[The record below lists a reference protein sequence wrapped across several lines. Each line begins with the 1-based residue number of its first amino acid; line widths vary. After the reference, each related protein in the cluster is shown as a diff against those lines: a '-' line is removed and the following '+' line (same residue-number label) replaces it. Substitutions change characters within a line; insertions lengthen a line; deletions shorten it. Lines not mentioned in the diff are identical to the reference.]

1 MSKEF
6 RQNCGGFL
14 GSFFIENAF
23 FLITSTKSA
32 MCYRVVIMAT
42 KEKVEGFREPAQTKD
57 ETSKKSSENYKDDLQ
72 RLQAEFENFFKRTER
87 EKKDYKIIL
96 NAKLIESFLPL
107 ADAINEGINQGIKSN
122 NKEMVEGFKR
132 IHFQLIKI
140 LESNGVKAIESAGKN
155 FDANI
160 HECLMIENI
169 PEKKDG
175 EIIEEF
181 QKGYVFHEKILRPAK
196 VKVNKKESVIK
207 NE

>member
-1 MSKEF
+1 M
-6 RQNCGGFL
+6 
-14 GSFFIENAF
+14 
-23 FLITSTKSA
+23 TK
-32 MCYRVVIMAT
+32 
-42 KEKVEGFREPAQTKD
+42 KEKVEEFKEPVQAKAED
-57 ETSKKSSENYKDDLQ
+57 SKVSPENYKDDLQ

-87 EKKDYKIIL
+87 EKKEYKIIL

-107 ADAINEGINQGIKSN
+107 ADAISEGINQGIKSN

-132 IHFQLIKI
+132 IHCQLIKI

-160 HECLMIENI
+160 HECLMVENI

-175 EIIEEF
+175 EILEEF
-181 QKGYVFHEKILRPAK
+181 QKGYVFHEKILRPSK